1 MDTRERL
8 LALLSDERQAKIRQ
22 ELELLSKINVS
33 LLSDAALVELY
44 DAVSGEIT
52 RRDIREN
59 TV

>member
-33 LLSDAALVELY
+33 LLSDAALAELY